1 MEKHGSVFGET
12 LLHENCDFMMAIC
25 SNALIMFLCHLF
37 LVYVNKECYFK
48 SLVLLLA
55 SARSIIWKL
64 QLYDGNRCIL
74 GL

>member
-55 SARSIIWKL
+55 GA
-64 QLYDGNRCIL
+64 
-74 GL
+74 